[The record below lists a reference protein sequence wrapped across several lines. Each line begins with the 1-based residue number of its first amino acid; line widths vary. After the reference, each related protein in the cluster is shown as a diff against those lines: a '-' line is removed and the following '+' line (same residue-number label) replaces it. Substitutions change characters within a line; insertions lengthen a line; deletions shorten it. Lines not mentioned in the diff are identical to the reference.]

1 LPNIDDPSAPEA
13 PLITPDGEETL
24 AVTAAATAPTGSQK
38 LRAKVMRGSMWTL
51 VGYGASQALR
61 LLNNLIL
68 WRLLYPEAFGL
79 MAIVSVCLIGL
90 AMFSDIGIGPSIVQ
104 HERGDEPD
112 YLNTA
117 WTIQVGREI
126 ILCGVA
132 CLLAVPIAA
141 FYHEP
146 QLAHLLPAAALASLL
161 AGFNSTRLFT
171 ATRTLSLGR
180 VTLIDLGAQ
189 AASLVVMIGWAWVTR
204 SIWAL
209 IAGSVVY
216 NGLRLLGS
224 HTMLPGVRNRF
235 HWDRTCARAMMR
247 FGRWI
252 FFSTLMTFIVMQS
265 DRLIFGKMIPMA
277 LLGVYSI
284 ATTWAGLPYAV
295 ISRVFNAVLFPLLS
309 RIHNEGAAL
318 SRVLRNTRRPWLI
331 LAGCATACLISGGP
345 LLIHLLYGAKAEKAG
360 WIIQVLASSVW
371 LLSLES
377 ANGIALLALGQSKW
391 IAVGNA
397 AKLVGMVA
405 LIPVGYHFFGFPG
418 AVVALASSELLHYGA
433 SAIGVRRRRI
443 SCLGQ
448 DAGFTAVVLATTVLG
463 LAVARWVAPAVHG
476 LGLRPAKLAAV
487 LELGIISVVASAAWA
502 YAYWM
507 HRHHWSR
514 VEEPVAV
521 AQVSQA

>member
-13 PLITPDGEETL
+13 PLVPPAGDEAL
-24 AVTAAATAPTGSQK
+24 AAAAAAAPTGSQK
-38 LRAKVMRGSMWTL
+38 LRAKVMRGSVWTL
-51 VGYGASQALR
+51 VGYGASQVLR

-79 MAIVSVCLIGL
+79 MAIVSVCMTGL
-90 AMFSDIGIGPSIVQ
+90 TMFSDIGIGPSIVQ
-104 HERGDEPD
+104 SPRGDEPD
-112 YLNTA
+112 FLNTA
-117 WTIQVGREI
+117 WTIQAVREI
-126 ILCGVA
+126 ILCAVA

-146 QLAHLLPAAALASLL
+146 QLAQLLPATAIVAIPAA
-161 AGFNSTRLFT
+161 FNSTRLFT

-180 VTLIDLGAQ
+180 VTLIDLTAQ
-189 AASLVVMIGWAWVTR
+189 AASLVVMIAWAWLTR

-209 IAGSVVY
+209 IAGNAVY
-216 NGLRLLGS
+216 NLVRMILS
-224 HTMLPGVRNRF
+224 HTVLPGIRNRF

-252 FFSTLMTFIVMQS
+252 FFSTLLTFMVMQS
-265 DRLIFGKMIPMA
+265 DRLIFGKLIPMG

-309 RIHNEGAAL
+309 RIHHEGTGL
-318 SRVLRNTRRPWLI
+318 SRMLRNTRRPWLI
-331 LAGCATACLISGGP
+331 LAGCATACLVSGGP
-345 LLIHLLYGAKAEKAG
+345 TLISLLYGAKAQHAG

-391 IAVGNA
+391 IAIGNA
-397 AKLVGMVA
+397 AKLVGMVV
-405 LIPVGYHFFGFPG
+405 LIPVGYHGFGFPG
-418 AVVALASSELLHYGA
+418 AVVALASSELFHYGT
-433 SAIGVRRRRI
+433 SAFGAHRRKI

-448 DAGFTAVVLATTVLG
+448 DAGFTAVVLASSALG
-463 LAVARWVAPAVHG
+463 LAAARWLAPAVHA
-476 LGLRPAKLAAV
+476 LALRPAKLGMVIELCVTSLAASLV
-487 LELGIISVVASAAWA
+487 WA

-507 HRHHWSR
+507 HRHRWSH
-514 VEEPVAV
+514 VEGPVVV
-521 AQVSQA
+521 AQASQA